1 MTAPSPTT
9 AFQAAPRAARTPPG
23 PSVPLLDPV
32 VGAVAMALRGAR
44 ARTGMTE
51 QQVVAV
57 LAEQGFTITPAR
69 LRGWER
75 SGVIRVDA
83 ASRLADAYGTT
94 VDALAGRRAYRSRHH
109 RSPEIRSLPAGP

>member
-1 MTAPSPTT
+1 MPAVS
-9 AFQAAPRAARTPPG
+9 
-23 PSVPLLDPV
+23 SVPLLDPV
-32 VGAVAMALRGAR
+32 VGAVAVALRGAR

-51 QQVVAV
+51 QQVVAL
-57 LAEQGFTITPAR
+57 LAEQGFAITPAR

-94 VDALAGRRAYRSRHH
+94 IDALAGRRAYRSRHH
-109 RSPEIRSLPAGP
+109 RSPEVRSLPAGP